1 MEALHAK
8 PLLLDALAEQRAESL
23 EAWSRF
29 PTATFFAPIGEAW
42 SPAENVRHL
51 VKSMRPVVK
60 ALRMHPIV
68 LRMMFGKSDHGSVS
82 YDGLVARYRQA
93 LSEGGT
99 AGRFAPSSRIA
110 TDLGVWRAQILS
122 EFESVHHQ
130 LCSAIERWTEP
141 KLDRLRLPHPLL
153 GKLTVREMLYF
164 TLYHER
170 HHLAGVQRRFRTED

>member
-1 MEALHAK
+1 MLTALG
-8 PLLLDALAEQRAESL
+8 EQRTESL
-23 EAWSRF
+23 NAWSRF

-51 VKSMRPVVK
+51 TKSMRPVVK
-60 ALRMHPIV
+60 ALRMHPLI
-68 LRMMFGKSDHGSVS
+68 LRVMFGTSNHGSIS

-99 AGRFAPSSRIA
+99 AGRFAPSSHSNP
-110 TDLGVWRAQILS
+110 DLDAWRAQILA
-122 EFESVHHQ
+122 EFENVHRQ
-130 LCSAIERWTEP
+130 LCSAIERWSESR
-141 KLDRLRLPHPLL
+141 LDHLRLPHPLL

-170 HHLAGVQRRFRTED
+170 HHLAGVQRRVRTED